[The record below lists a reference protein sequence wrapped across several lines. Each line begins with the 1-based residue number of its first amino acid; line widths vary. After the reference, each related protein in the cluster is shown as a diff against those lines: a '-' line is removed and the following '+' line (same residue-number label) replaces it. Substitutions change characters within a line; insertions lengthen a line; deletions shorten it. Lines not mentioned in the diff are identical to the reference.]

1 MNLLSQIESA
11 EHCSPVVAQEQRV
24 LESAADFETFF
35 HLNYDRIAR
44 AIARIVG
51 DTGCA
56 EELAVEAFWK
66 LWRTPQAHGE
76 SAGGWLYRTAINLGL
91 YELRRRAR
99 HARYQKVLRFQS
111 PRFETRVTPEE
122 IHAASQEQTQ
132 VRCVLA
138 MMNPRDAELL
148 LLRSNDLSYEELANT
163 LELNPASVG
172 TLIGRA
178 RTAFRKEYVKL
189 YGEPRMGK

>member
-1 MNLLSQIESA
+1 MTSLSQIEPA
-11 EHCSPVVAQEQRV
+11 KHCSPVVAQDPDLR
-24 LESAADFETFF
+24 ESAADFETFF
-35 HLNYDRIAR
+35 HQHYDRIAR
-44 AIARIVG
+44 AVARIVG
-51 DTGCA
+51 DTSCA

-66 LWRTPQAHGE
+66 FWRTPQAHGE

-99 HARYQKVLRFQS
+99 HTRYQNLLHFRS
-111 PRFETRVTPEE
+111 PSTPEE
-122 IHAASQEQTQ
+122 IHAAAEEQTQ

-138 MMNPRDAELL
+138 TMKPRDAELL
-148 LLRSNDLSYEELANT
+148 LLRSNDLSYEELASA
-163 LELNPASVG
+163 LDLNAASVG